1 MNTLT
6 LAEFDKLKT
15 IPAIRE
21 ALFADDTYTEQLTY
35 RADERGPIS
44 KVTVTKNLL
53 TDAVIVKEEITW
65 DYHDTGEVKDIVT
78 RKLDAADVE
87 KAKHTVSHSKDST
100 SPILT
105 IQKEDTDAIFG

>member
-6 LAEFDKLKT
+6 LSEFDKLKT
-15 IPAIRE
+15 IADIRQ
-21 ALFADDTYTEQLTY
+21 ALFGDDTYTELTESEDGSHGQVKRVY
-35 RADERGPIS
+35 
-44 KVTVTKNLL
+44 VTKNLL